1 MVVFTADE
9 NKFLLEFRER
19 DPMVAQRAA
28 ELDGVPEAALSG
40 TEQDYDIYKNI
51 NLILLVV
58 LISLVLILSYALFFV
73 V

>member
-28 ELDGVPEAALSG
+28 ELDIVPEAALSG
-40 TEQDYDIYKNI
+40 KEQDYDIYKNI

>member
-28 ELDGVPEAALSG
+28 ELDIVPEAALSG

>member
-40 TEQDYDIYKNI
+40 KEQDYDIYKNI